1 MHDQEKAARSK
12 GAAVR
17 TAEVGRAAGPS
28 AQQRGVLGLQG
39 SVGNAAVVQMLRQAD
54 HAWAQE
60 EHRHGAGCGHQQA
73 ESVQRSAVHDVLR
86 GSGSPLDDS
95 TRTDMEARLGAD
107 FSDVRIH
114 DDSAAKASAAEVGA
128 RAYTSGN
135 HVVIGAGGGD
145 SHTLAHELTHVIQQR
160 KGPVAGTD
168 NGDGL
173 KVSDPSDR
181 FEREAEA
188 NAHRVMASAPQ
199 VDTDVQRE
207 AATDVQR
214 QVAPGPA
221 AASLPAVQRVF
232 DQDNPGNPQ
241 NVMTTEHWERQAG
254 VVGGDGKATKEMTKT
269 KTDLMASAKK
279 AKKGYKADK
288 PRTIDEIIKTV
299 GPALLQQLQGLPET
313 SGRLELYRSMS
324 LGEAQSILGYWGT
337 AEARTAVEEYIRG
350 GEGSAKDFRTQGLKG
365 MTVGSHLG
373 DSGQADA
380 YYAMMTENYQVQLR
394 FTLKPGAHQ
403 LLFNSDHMALGP
415 GYKTELIRKGEG
427 GGHKKANANEGTLP
441 GYIGV
446 KAEDNEPYS
455 IGIAQGA
462 NGKNGRE
469 VGPSQ
474 LLFQLFLQDVS
485 LVKDKTNTLGGE

>member
-1 MHDQEKAARSK
+1 MHDQEKATRT
-12 GAAVR
+12 GATAGR
-17 TAEVGRAAGPS
+17 TPQGGRAARPA
-28 AQQRGVLGLQG
+28 AQVRGVLGLQA
-39 SVGNAAVVQMLRQAD
+39 SAGNTAVVQMLRQGD
-54 HAWAQE
+54 HAWARE
-60 EHRHGAGCGHQQA
+60 EHQHGAGCGHERA
-73 ESVQRSAVHDVLR
+73 EPVQRSAVHDVLR

-95 TRTDMEARLGAD
+95 TRSDMEARLGAD

-173 KVSDPSDR
+173 KVSDPSDH

-188 NAHRVMASAPQ
+188 NAHRVMSAAPETTQ
-199 VDTDVQRE
+199 DVQRE
-207 AATDVQR
+207 
-214 QVAPGPA
+214 VAPAPTTA
-221 AASLPAVQRVF
+221 PLPAVQRVF
-232 DQDNPGNPQ
+232 DQENPGNPQ

-254 VVGGDGKATKEMTKT
+254 VMGDDGKATKEMTKN

-313 SGRLELYRSMS
+313 SGQLELYRSMS
-324 LGEAQSILGYWGT
+324 LGEAQSILTYWGT

-380 YYAMMTENYQVQLR
+380 YYAMTTENYQVQLR

-415 GYKTELIRKGEG
+415 GYKTELIRKAEG
-427 GGHKKANANEGTLP
+427 GGHKKASANEGTLP

-446 KAEDNEPYS
+446 KAEENEPYS

-474 LLFQLFLQDVS
+474 LLFQLFLQNVS
-485 LVKDKTNTLGGE
+485 LVKDKTNTLASA